1 FYRPWSKALVVK
13 VLERSFSL
21 GAVRRRLESLW
32 AKKGNIQVFDVSNSF
47 FLVRFADHED
57 YRRAAFGG
65 FMQLAVTR
73 IGNYIGRTVRLDLAT
88 TEGARGRYARVCVE
102 VDLSKPLLGKY
113 MIENRTFLVEYES
126 LENIYETCGIY
137 GHKTAGCPNL
147 KPIQASETQE
157 DAYPKDSQVGCQD
170 DVGEWMVVQRRGK
183 NKGRKENKDVPKKP
197 HPNSGTV
204 DPAGQFVPPHYNFSC
219 ASFG

>member
-1 FYRPWSKALVVK
+1 RWTPEFNEEEPLRKLLTWVHLLKLP
-13 VLERSFSL
+13 
-21 GAVRRRLESLW
+21 
-32 AKKGNIQVFDVSNSF
+32 IHF
-47 FLVRFADHED
+47 FN
-57 YRRAAFGG
+57 
-65 FMQLAVTR
+65 QLAVTR